1 VKEFFGI
8 DMTWIM
14 LALLGLLAVALAT
27 VGWVFVRNRVMFMI
41 GVRNIPRRRAQTTLI
56 VIGLM
61 LSTLIISAAFAI
73 GDTADYSITNSA
85 YQRLHSVDEIVQVQS
100 GGDNDDGDAFFEGE
114 SLISAAP
121 IEQARADELVQR
133 FRDIDG
139 VDGAVAV
146 IRGPAA
152 ASNLA
157 RGQTE
162 PLVLLM
168 GVNASQLEGG
178 FESDLE
184 TVSGESV
191 DLDALPEGSIYI
203 NESAAEELDA
213 RPGDTVTLYTRNQP
227 HEFTIAAVL
236 VDRVLSG
243 AVSIDSGF
251 VLPLDRAQELLGRPG
266 EVDFILVSNEGGTRE
281 GLERSA
287 EVTRRVESALLGSP
301 LRVSDIKQQLVD
313 DAAEISS
320 GIVTIFVVLGL
331 FSIAAGML
339 LIFLIFVM
347 LAAERRTE
355 MGMSRAIGTKRRHL
369 VQIFMSEGMVYNI
382 GAAAVG
388 CALGIVVSIGI
399 VQVLAR
405 LFDEFGLNITF
416 NVTVRSI
423 VVSYCIG
430 VVLTFL
436 TVTFSAWRIGNI
448 NIVAAIR
455 DTPEPARGEEPP
467 ARTRPLP
474 TVLRY
479 IYWLVFK
486 PRGREWLRSALLLV
500 AVIAGFSASA
510 ALASGDPP
518 TWVQVIAVLVQVAAV
533 ALAIWFLFATFQIG
547 SFLAVGGVA
556 LILAGLAT
564 DQAFFFG
571 LGWSAL
577 IFGVAMVLAQLR
589 FPQRPVYTAA
599 GIILLVSW
607 LVLAGGNTPFEKI
620 NNMEGDIEMFFLSGV
635 SMVLAATFVIVYNAD
650 LLLHLLNWVG
660 SAVSTLVPSIRTA
673 IAYPL
678 ANKFRTGMTIA
689 MISLVMFALVMMS
702 TMNENFGQLFNS
714 DEAIGPYA
722 VVATE
727 NPGNPIPDL
736 AATLEQEGFDMTPL
750 AGDGNSGSGGD
761 DGIDP
766 VYQANRSV
774 AEVSQVSNL
783 NEEGAQDWSGYPVL
797 GMSDDF
803 VRNARFTLQQRATGF
818 EDDDA
823 VWDAL
828 AENPDYALIDAFA
841 IPQGGF
847 GGPGAIVEGLEPTDK
862 TFEPIPF
869 LVRDAAT
876 GTIKRVEVIGV
887 LSTQSSGLFT
897 GFWISDDVF
906 NDVFERPELTQYL
919 IRLDDRGQANE
930 VARQIESTLIE
941 RGVQADSL
949 RKIIQDFQDQQQ
961 GFLYLIQGFMGI
973 GLFVGIAAVGVIAFR
988 TVVERRQQIGM
999 LRAIGYSRRAIAL
1012 SFLME
1017 SSFTALLGIVS
1028 GIALALLLAYQLVHT
1043 DDFVPGGVD
1052 SFYIPWVQIIL
1063 IGTFAFAASIVMTIV
1078 PSRQASSIPIAE
1090 ALRYE

>member
-1 VKEFFGI
+1 MNEFFGI

-14 LALLGLLAVALAT
+14 LALLGLLAVSLAT
-27 VGWVFVRNRVMFMI
+27 VGWVFLRNRVMFMI

-56 VIGLM
+56 IIGLM

-100 GGDNDDGDAFFEGE
+100 GGDDDDGESFFEGE

-133 FRDIDG
+133 FRGIDG

-168 GVNASQLEGG
+168 GVNPSQLDGG
-178 FESDLE
+178 FESDLQ
-184 TVSGESV
+184 TVSGESA
-191 DLDALPEGSIYI
+191 DLTALPEGAIYL
-203 NESAAEELDA
+203 NESAADELDA
-213 RPGDTVTLYTRNQP
+213 RPGDTVTLYAQNQP
-227 HEFTIAAVL
+227 YEFTIAGVL

-243 AVSIDSGF
+243 ALSIDSGF

-266 EVDFILVSNEGGTRE
+266 EVDFILVSNEGGTRD
-281 GLERSA
+281 GLDRSE
-287 EVTRRVESALLGSP
+287 EVMRRVESALLGSP
-301 LRVSDIKQQLVD
+301 LRASDVKQQLVD

-355 MGMSRAIGTKRRHL
+355 MGMSRAVGTKRLHL

-388 CALGIVVSIGI
+388 CALGVVVSIGI

-455 DTPEPARGEEPP
+455 DTPEPVQGEKPP
-467 ARTRPLP
+467 VRTTLIP
-474 TVLRY
+474 TVFRY
-479 IYWLVFK
+479 LYWLVFK

-500 AVIAGFSASA
+500 AAVAGLAASA
-510 ALASGDPP
+510 ALASGDPA
-518 TWVQVIAVLVQVAAV
+518 TWLQVIAVLVQIAAV
-533 ALAIWFLFATFQIG
+533 LVAVWFLFATFHMG
-547 SFLAVGGVA
+547 SFLAVGGIA
-556 LILAGLAT
+556 LMLVGLGT
-564 DQAFFFG
+564 DQGFFFG
-571 LGWSAL
+571 FGWSAL
-577 IFGVAMVLAQLR
+577 IFGLAVVLAQLR
-589 FPQRPVYTAA
+589 FPQRPIYTAA
-599 GIILLVSW
+599 GVILLVSW
-607 LVLAGGNTPFEKI
+607 LLLAGGNTPFERVNGMDGGAEI
-620 NNMEGDIEMFFLSGV
+620 FFLSGV

-650 LLLHLLNWVG
+650 LLLHLLNWMG

-673 IAYPL
+673 VAYPL

-702 TMNENFGQLFNS
+702 TMNENFGQIFNS

-722 VVATE
+722 VVAIE

-736 AATLEQEGFDMTPL
+736 AGTLQQEGFDTTPL
-750 AGDGNSGSGGD
+750 AGDGNGPDGD

-766 VYQANRSV
+766 VYQANRSI

-818 EDDDA
+818 ESDDA

-828 AENPDYALIDAFA
+828 AEDPDYALVDAFA

-847 GGPGAIVEGLEPTDK
+847 GGPGAIVEGLEPTDE

-869 LVRDAAT
+869 LVRDSAT
-876 GTIKRVEVIGV
+876 GTIKRVYVIGV
-887 LSTQSSGLFT
+887 LSTQSSGLFS
-897 GFWISDDVF
+897 GFWISNEAF
-906 NDVFERPELTQYL
+906 NEVFERPELTQYL
-919 IRLDDRGQANE
+919 IRLDDRSQANE

-999 LRAIGYSRRAIAL
+999 LRAIGYSRRAVAL

-1028 GIALALLLAYQLVHT
+1028 GIALALLLAYQLVNT

-1052 SFYIPWVQIIL
+1052 GFYIPWVQIIL
-1063 IGTFAFAASIVMTIV
+1063 IGTFAFLASIVMTIV

>member
-1 VKEFFGI
+1 MKEFFGV

-14 LALLGLLAVALAT
+14 LALLGLLAVALGT
-27 VGWVFVRNRVMFMI
+27 VGWVFLRNRVMFMI

-56 VIGLM
+56 IIGLM
-61 LSTLIISAAFAI
+61 LSTLIISAAFSI
-73 GDTADYSITNSA
+73 GDTADYSITSTTYN
-85 YQRLHSVDEIVQVQS
+85 RLHSVDEIVQVQS
-100 GGDNDDGDAFFEGE
+100 GSNDEHVFEGE

-121 IEQARADELVQR
+121 IEEARANELAGR
-133 FRDIDG
+133 IRDIDG

-162 PLVLLM
+162 PLVLVM
-168 GVNASQLEGG
+168 GVNTSQLEGG

-184 TVSGESV
+184 TVSGERA
-191 DLDALPEGSIYI
+191 DLAALPEGSIFI

-213 RPGDTVTLYTRNQP
+213 REGDIVTLYTQNQP
-227 HEFTIAAVL
+227 HEFTVAAVL

-243 AVSIDSGF
+243 AVSVDSGF
-251 VLPLDRAQELLGRPG
+251 VLPLNRAQELLGRPG
-266 EVDFILVSNEGGTRE
+266 EADFILVSNEGGTRE
-281 GLERSA
+281 GLARTE
-287 EVTRRVESALLGSP
+287 EVSRRIESVLLGSP
-301 LRVSDIKQQLVD
+301 LRVSDIKQQMVD
-313 DAAEISS
+313 QAAEVSS

-355 MGMSRAIGTKRRHL
+355 MGMSRAVGTKRRHL
-369 VQIFMSEGMVYNI
+369 VQIFMSEGMVYNV

-388 CALGIVVSIGI
+388 CALGVVVSIGI

-405 LFDEFGLNITF
+405 LFEEFGLNITF
-416 NVTVRSI
+416 HVTARSI
-423 VVSYCIG
+423 IVSYCIG

-467 ARTRPLP
+467 PRTTLVP

-479 IYWLVFK
+479 IYWLIFK

-500 AVIAGFSASA
+500 AAVAGMGASA

-518 TWVQVIAVLVQVAAV
+518 TWLQVIAVLVQVLAV
-533 ALAIWFLFATFQIG
+533 LLAIWFLFATFHMG
-547 SFLAVGGVA
+547 SFLAVGGSA
-556 LILAGLAT
+556 LILIGFMT

-599 GIILLVSW
+599 GLILLFSW
-607 LVLAGGNTPFEKI
+607 LALAGGNTPFEKI

-650 LLLHLLNWVG
+650 LLLHALNWAG
-660 SAVSTLVPSIRTA
+660 GAVTTLVPSIRTA

-702 TMNENFGQLFNS
+702 TMNGNFGQLFNS

-736 AATLEQEGFDMTPL
+736 AATLREEGFDTTPL
-750 AGDGNSGSGGD
+750 AGDGNGGD

-783 NEEGAQDWSGYPVL
+783 DDQGQQDWSRYPVM

-818 EDDDA
+818 ESDDA

-828 AENPDYALIDAFA
+828 AENPDYAIIDAFA

-869 LVRDAAT
+869 LVRDSAT
-876 GTIKRVEVIGV
+876 GKIKTVKVIGV

-906 NDVFERPELTQYL
+906 NNVFERPELTQYL

-999 LRAIGYSRRAIAL
+999 LRAIGYSRRAVAL

-1017 SSFTALLGIVS
+1017 SSFTALLGILS

-1052 SFYIPWVQIIL
+1052 SFYIPWVQIIF
-1063 IGTFAFAASIVMTIV
+1063 IGSFAFLASIIMTIV